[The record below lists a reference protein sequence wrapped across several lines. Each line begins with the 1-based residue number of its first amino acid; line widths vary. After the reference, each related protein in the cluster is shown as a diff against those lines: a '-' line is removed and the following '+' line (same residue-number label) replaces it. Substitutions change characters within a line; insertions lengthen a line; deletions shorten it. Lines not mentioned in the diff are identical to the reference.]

1 MSVEFQ
7 GIKIVDA
14 ILVFKNKRGLRFLI
28 LFFLISKKNLGG
40 VVEEDGFSKNL
51 NVVSKARAC
60 IIFQKQ

>member
-7 GIKIVDA
+7 GIKIIDA
-14 ILVFKNKRGLRFLI
+14 ILVFKNKGGLRFLI
-28 LFFLISKKNLGG
+28 LFFLISKKNLGGGG

-60 IIFQKQ
+60 IIF

>member
-40 VVEEDGFSKNL
+40 LWRKMVLVKT
-51 NVVSKARAC
+51 
-60 IIFQKQ
+60 

>member
-60 IIFQKQ
+60 IIF

>member
-14 ILVFKNKRGLRFLI
+14 ILVFKNKGGLRFLI

-40 VVEEDGFSKNL
+40 FVEEDGFSKNL

-60 IIFQKQ
+60 IIF